1 MITARLEDLE
11 FHGDYNPNGLV
22 LTVLEGWDDLPDAK
36 SEQDAWSTEN
46 GNATPGRTLYDG
58 RSITLEG
65 YYESESSASTE
76 LMMRRLRGLAG
87 RMLTLQVDK
96 GNGFLH
102 APVELRGI
110 TIDEARYRGK
120 ASFQLS
126 LLSPSAFLYG
136 VSQSASTL
144 AESAGVGIEDP
155 LVENLQ
161 EGETGNPGRV
171 VITGSGY
178 APTSVSVTVTGV
190 MEGVRIINMEL
201 NGIVELAYPIQEGD
215 TVTFDYDNRRCIINN
230 QSDLTGYLSVEGWTN
245 PTGQSTFQFRPLGT
259 HSEDAMMT
267 VNWMEAYR

>member
-11 FHGDYNPNGLV
+11 FRGDYNPDGLV

-96 GNGFLH
+96 GNGWLH

-155 LVENLQ
+155 IVENLQ
-161 EGETGNPGRV
+161 EGETGNPGARRHHRLRV
-171 VITGSGY
+171 CAHERERHRDRRHGGRPHHQHGVERHRGTLLSDSG
-178 APTSVSVTVTGV
+178 G
-190 MEGVRIINMEL
+190 
-201 NGIVELAYPIQEGD
+201 
-215 TVTFDYDNRRCIINN
+215 
-230 QSDLTGYLSVEGWTN
+230 
-245 PTGQSTFQFRPLGT
+245 
-259 HSEDAMMT
+259 
-267 VNWMEAYR
+267 